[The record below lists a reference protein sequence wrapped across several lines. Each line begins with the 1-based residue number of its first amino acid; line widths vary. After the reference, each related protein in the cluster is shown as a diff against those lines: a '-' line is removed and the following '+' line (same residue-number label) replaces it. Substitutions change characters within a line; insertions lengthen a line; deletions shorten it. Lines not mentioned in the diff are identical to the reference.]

1 MLYQISRAWLLGGVF
16 ELVSLI
22 MDEKRLT
29 VPRTPTDAL
38 SLFHT
43 LIDDI
48 MEI

>member
-1 MLYQISRAWLLGGVF
+1 MVARRSFLNWYHKK
-16 ELVSLI
+16 

-38 SLFHT
+38 ILFHT
-43 LIDDI
+43 LMDDI